1 MAHNK
6 TLAAQLYGEFRDFFP
21 ENRVEYFVSYYDYY
35 QPESYIP
42 SKDQYIEKDAYINP
56 KIEQMRLA
64 ATASLSSRKDV
75 IVVASVSCIYGLGNP
90 ENFQSMGFEL
100 KVGEKISRRGMLTK
114 LIDILYERNDI
125 ELAPGR
131 FRVKGDTIDLI
142 PGYFNDIIRIELFGD
157 EVDRISEIDRITG
170 KRKEA
175 LDYFYVYPARHY
187 VIPEE
192 DKKSAIQSILAELEE
207 RLPQL
212 GMIEAHRLKQRTLHD
227 MEMIEETGSCK
238 GIENYSRHFDGRQPG
253 QQPYC
258 LLDYFPKDFLLVI
271 DESHQTLPQIHGMYK
286 GDMSRK
292 KSLVDYGFRLPSA
305 YDNRPLRFEE
315 FERYM
320 KNVIFVS
327 ATPGAYELAHSGPP
341 VQQIIRPTG
350 LLDPEVEVRPIEG
363 QVRDAMMEIEKV
375 VQRKERALVTTLT
388 KRLAE
393 ELTDYLSSHGIKARY
408 ANPTGAH
415 QTFSTAGRIDASNPF
430 FQDLGTNGRTCF
442 TCHRPESGWTMTPA
456 GIRERF
462 EASAGRDP
470 IFRTNDGSNSPDAD
484 VTSVEARRI
493 AYGMLLTKGLIRV
506 GIGIPPDAEFTLESV
521 DDPYGFASSHELS
534 LFRRPPPSANL
545 KFLSTVMWDGRE
557 TFPGQTIDFDLLDQ
571 SNGATTGHAQGI
583 PLSTQQRREI
593 VDFETG
599 LFTAQV
605 YDVAAGDLGTQGAK
619 GGPRNLSKQEFYIGI
634 NDPLGLN
641 PTGTPFSPVVFTNFA
656 AWARPRSSHGGDD
669 DGEDEG
675 RTAARLAVAR
685 GEDLFNGKRIN
696 ITGVK
701 GLNDDLGI
709 AVIPGTCTTCHDSP
723 NVGNHSVAAPLDI
736 GLTDAS
742 RRTPD
747 MPLYTLRNKATGQT
761 IQTTDPGRALITGKW
776 RHIGRFKGPIL
787 RALAARAPYFHNGSA
802 ATLTDVVR
810 FYDER
815 FGIGFTEQ
823 EISDLVAFLRV
834 Q

>member
-1 MAHNK
+1 MASSSNSPASSPGPQFRLFSEFQPSGSQPEAIEKLSSGLLSGQQFQTLLGVTGSGKTYTVANVIARIQKPTLVMAHNK

-258 LLDYFPKDFLLVI
+258 LLDYFPEDFLLVI

-327 ATPGAYELAHSGPP
+327 ATPGRL
-341 VQQIIRPTG
+341 
-350 LLDPEVEVRPIEG
+350 
-363 QVRDAMMEIEKV
+363 
-375 VQRKERALVTTLT
+375 RAGSF
-388 KRLAE
+388 R
-393 ELTDYLSSHGIKARY
+393 
-408 ANPTGAH
+408 
-415 QTFSTAGRIDASNPF
+415 
-430 FQDLGTNGRTCF
+430 
-442 TCHRPESGWTMTPA
+442 PA
-456 GIRERF
+456 G
-462 EASAGRDP
+462 AADHPAHWP
-470 IFRTNDGSNSPDAD
+470 IG
-484 VTSVEARRI
+484 
-493 AYGMLLTKGLIRV
+493 
-506 GIGIPPDAEFTLESV
+506 
-521 DDPYGFASSHELS
+521 
-534 LFRRPPPSANL
+534 
-545 KFLSTVMWDGRE
+545 
-557 TFPGQTIDFDLLDQ
+557 PG
-571 SNGATTGHAQGI
+571 G
-583 PLSTQQRREI
+583 
-593 VDFETG
+593 
-599 LFTAQV
+599 
-605 YDVAAGDLGTQGAK
+605 
-619 GGPRNLSKQEFYIGI
+619 
-634 NDPLGLN
+634 
-641 PTGTPFSPVVFTNFA
+641 
-656 AWARPRSSHGGDD
+656 
-669 DGEDEG
+669 
-675 RTAARLAVAR
+675 
-685 GEDLFNGKRIN
+685 
-696 ITGVK
+696 
-701 GLNDDLGI
+701 
-709 AVIPGTCTTCHDSP
+709 
-723 NVGNHSVAAPLDI
+723 
-736 GLTDAS
+736 
-742 RRTPD
+742 
-747 MPLYTLRNKATGQT
+747 
-761 IQTTDPGRALITGKW
+761 
-776 RHIGRFKGPIL
+776 
-787 RALAARAPYFHNGSA
+787 
-802 ATLTDVVR
+802 
-810 FYDER
+810 
-815 FGIGFTEQ
+815 
-823 EISDLVAFLRV
+823 
-834 Q
+834 